1 MNTVS
6 EADGNKGQS
15 DIDIGVALI
24 WKGEVGIE
32 EQGIEE
38 QEGPHIKPKE
48 KKAWDEELEVDL
60 VLIHIFIIQ
69 HTIASIHNQIN
80 I

>member
-32 EQGIEE
+32 E
-38 QEGPHIKPKE
+38 
-48 KKAWDEELEVDL
+48 
-60 VLIHIFIIQ
+60 
-69 HTIASIHNQIN
+69 
-80 I
+80 